1 MKKKF
6 IIYIGVVLVLII
18 CGVLGFIL
26 WNNRTVSSII
36 LDINPSIKIN
46 LNKKGLVKN
55 VKALNE
61 DAKDIVTKDLKNLSL
76 DDTLDKIT
84 TNLLEKEIIDDKF
97 VEMILY
103 TEGNISKEKVI
114 EKITNSFEEK
124 QVQTSVIVIKSITKE
139 DEKLAKKHDISPSK
153 ASYINS
159 IIEEHENIDV
169 ETLIEKPVEELNET
183 KETGKYCDV
192 GYTLEGDFCVKEIG
206 REPAEYGKVC
216 PEGYAE
222 HDNKCYEDSPIIEL
236 EEYECV
242 DKERTLRD
250 GKCYRKE
257 YIEATPNFTC
267 EKGDLVRR
275 EWAKYRNVRD
285 KGDPKQ
291 YLCED
296 KSEAVAPTLRCLLNK
311 GHIMIGGKCY
321 NGPAPV
327 INGGCPN
334 GDTLRGGGC
343 YSKDNEDQW
352 QCPDGNIYEKS
363 KGTYEPL
370 CPDTFKYTV
379 AGGHYSCPEGYT
391 LEGYECTREVAE
403 EAQHKRTCSSGYTL
417 VDNSRCINKNKTTN
431 YIDGYV
437 CNKPQTRIKGNYCVY
452 YEEKDAK
459 RE

>member
-6 IIYIGVVLVLII
+6 IIYIGAVLFLII

-26 WNNRTVSSII
+26 WNNRTVSSITM
-36 LDINPSIKIN
+36 DINPSIKIN
-46 LNKKGLVKN
+46 LNKKGIVKN

-76 DDTLDKIT
+76 DDTIEKIT
-84 TNLLEKEIIDDKF
+84 TNLIEKEIIDDKF

-124 QVQTSVIVIKSITKE
+124 QVQTSVIVIENVSKE
-139 DEKLAKKHDISPSK
+139 DEKLAREYNISAAK
-153 ASYINS
+153 AAYINS
-159 IIEEHENIDV
+159 IVEEHENIDV

-206 REPAEYGKVC
+206 REAAEYGRVC
-216 PEGYAE
+216 PEGYRE
-222 HDNKCYEDSPIIEL
+222 YKNKCYAETPSIEL
-236 EEYECV
+236 EEYECG
-242 DKERTLRD
+242 DKERVLKGD
-250 GKCYRKE
+250 KCYSKE
-257 YIEATPNFTC
+257 SIEATPNFTC

-285 KGDPKQ
+285 NGDPKQ

-296 KSEAVAPTLRCLLNK
+296 KSEAQAPKLRCLYNQ
-311 GHIMIGGKCY
+311 GHIMINGKCY
-321 NGPAPV
+321 NGPAPT

-334 GDTLRGGGC
+334 GDTLRNGKC

-352 QCPDGNIYEKS
+352 QCPNGDIYEKS
-363 KGTYEPL
+363 KSTFEPL

-379 AGGHYSCPEGYT
+379 ASGYYSCEEGYT
-391 LEGYECTREVAE
+391 LEGRKCARDKIEDAW
-403 EAQHKRTCSSGYTL
+403 HKRTCQSGYTMTESGCL
-417 VDNSRCINKNKTTN
+417 NLNKSTN
-431 YIDGYV
+431 YIDGYY
-437 CNKPQTRIKGNYCVY
+437 CTREFARLRNNACIIV
-452 YEEKDAK
+452 EEKDVK